1 MKRTCISTIL
11 LLTVAVLYFC
21 VASASNAAT
30 LEVEPGSS
38 LYYSDEGTGTPILFV
53 PGWTM
58 TSEVFVKQQAAF
70 AKTHRVIVL
79 DPRGQGRSSKNGS
92 QYTYVQQGHDIDKL
106 IRHLGVDK
114 IVLVGWSYGCL
125 ASYAYVRHHG
135 LGKISGFVGID
146 QSPYPLDIKGGPK
159 WNEGPLTD
167 TRDSFNGLNYDR
179 AQFTATFA
187 QWMVKRKLTP
197 AELRWLTGIM
207 DTTPTGIAVQLA
219 ADALFSDYRPELEK
233 LSREIPTLHVLGEE
247 DATTARPWLKEN
259 APKAKIEVLGRHMM
273 FWEDSEAFNKI
284 FSDFLSRSKIEE
296 TRRKK

>member
-1 MKRTCISTIL
+1 MSTVIL
-11 LLTVAVLYFC
+11 STKWVTAVALSTY
-21 VASASNAAT
+21 VASASSAAT

-58 TSEVFVKQQAAF
+58 TSEVFAKQQAAF

-106 IRHLGVDK
+106 IQHLGVDK
-114 IVLVGWSYGCL
+114 FVLVGWSYGCL
-125 ASYAYVRHHG
+125 ASYAYVRNHG
-135 LGKISGFVGID
+135 LGKISSFVCID
-146 QSPYPLDIKGGPK
+146 QSPHPLDRDGGPK

-179 AQFTATFA
+179 AEFTAAFA

-197 AELRWLTGIM
+197 AELRWLTEM
-207 DTTPTGIAVQLA
+207 MESTPTGIAVQLA

-233 LSREIPTLHVLGEE
+233 LSQEIPTLQILGEE
-247 DATTARPWLKEN
+247 DAPTAKPWLEEN
-259 APKAKIEVLGRHMM
+259 APKAKVEVLGRHMM

-284 FSDFLSRSKIEE
+284 FSDFLSRSKNE
-296 TRRKK
+296 

>member
-1 MKRTCISTIL
+1 MSAVKFNTRWITAVMLST
-11 LLTVAVLYFC
+11 C
-21 VASASNAAT
+21 VASASSAAT

-38 LYYSDEGTGTPILFV
+38 LYYSDKGKGTPILFV

-58 TSEVFVKQQAAF
+58 TSEVFAKQQAAF
-70 AKTHRVIVL
+70 SKTHRAIVL

-92 QYTYVQQGHDIDKL
+92 QYTYVQQGNDIDKL
-106 IRHLGVDK
+106 IQHLGVDK
-114 IVLVGWSYGCL
+114 FVLVGWSYGCL
-125 ASYAYVRHHG
+125 ATYAYVRNHG
-135 LGKISGFVGID
+135 LGKISRFVCID

-179 AQFTATFA
+179 AEFTAAFA

-207 DTTPTGIAVQLA
+207 ESTPTGVAIQLA

-233 LSREIPTLHVLGEE
+233 LSQEIPSLHVLGEE
-247 DATTARPWLKEN
+247 DAATAKPWLEEN

-273 FWEDSEAFNKI
+273 FWENSEAFNEI
-284 FSDFLSRSKIEE
+284 FADFLNSSKGE
-296 TRRKK
+296 

>member
-1 MKRTCISTIL
+1 MKRTYISTIL
-11 LLTVAVLYFC
+11 LLAVAALYFC
-21 VASASNAAT
+21 VASASSAAT

-38 LYYSDEGTGTPILFV
+38 LYYSDEGKGTPILFV

-58 TSEVFVKQQAAF
+58 TSEVFAKQQAAF

-135 LGKISGFVGID
+135 LDKISGFVGID

-233 LSREIPTLHVLGEE
+233 LSQEIPTLHVLGEE
-247 DATTARPWLKEN
+247 DAATAKPWLKEN
-259 APKAKIEVLGRHMM
+259 APKAKVEVRGRHMM

-284 FSDFLSRSKIEE
+284 FSDFLSRSQNEE
-296 TRRKK
+296 SRKKK